1 MGHWLAGQA
10 IHSKVQVGEKVVEI
24 DGIDVSPSEIAV
36 DAVDVGILPSMGR
49 KHGSIGKTVDVVD
62 VVGFFPILRFLV
74 CINGLSSQHAGAGN
88 RRQYQRR
95 FLQPFSAL

>member
-1 MGHWLAGQA
+1 M
-10 IHSKVQVGEKVVEI
+10 GEKIVEI
-24 DGIDVSPSEIAV
+24 DGIDVSPSESPSMSSMWATAFRRRCWRF
-36 DAVDVGILPSMGR
+36 AVDVPSMCR
-49 KHGSIGKTVDVVD
+49 KHSFIGKNIDIVD

-74 CINGLSSQHAGAGN
+74 CINGLSSQRVGAGN